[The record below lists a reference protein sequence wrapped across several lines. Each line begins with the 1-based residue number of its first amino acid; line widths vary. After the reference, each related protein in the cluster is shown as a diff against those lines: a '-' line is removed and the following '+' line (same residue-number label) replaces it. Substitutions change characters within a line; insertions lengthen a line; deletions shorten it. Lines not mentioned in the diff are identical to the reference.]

1 MQSLLHTGLLKL
13 PSAPR
18 FEWSASLL
26 LRLYLAPIFLQAG
39 WTKLLAFNDTVLWFE
54 HSLNLPLPTLLTA
67 LALGSEIIG
76 GVLLL
81 LGLGVRL
88 IALPLM
94 LVMLVAAF
102 LVHFENGW
110 LAISDSSSWLA
121 NQQVLDAAEKKQ
133 RIIAILQEH
142 GNYEWLTSSGPV
154 TILNNGVEF
163 AITYFIML
171 LALFFL
177 GAGRY
182 VSLDYWLQQRLHSH

>member
-1 MQSLLHTGLLKL
+1 MYTS
-13 PSAPR
+13 
-18 FEWSASLL
+18 
-26 LRLYLAPIFLQAG
+26 
-39 WTKLLAFNDTVLWFE
+39 AFNDTVMWFE
-54 HSLNLPLPTLLTA
+54 HSLNLPFPTLLTA
-67 LALGSEIIG
+67 LALGSEIFG

-102 LVHFENGW
+102 LVHIENGW

-133 RIIAILQEH
+133 RIITILQEH

>member
-1 MQSLLHTGLLKL
+1 MRRL
-13 PSAPR
+13 PDVSTAQVPQKSP
-18 FEWSASLL
+18 FTYTS
-26 LRLYLAPIFLQAG
+26 
-39 WTKLLAFNDTVLWFE
+39 AFNDTVLWFE

-94 LVMLVAAF
+94 LVMLVAAL

-154 TILNNGVEF
+154 L
-163 AITYFIML
+163 
-171 LALFFL
+171 L